1 MNQAIFSTCW
11 FAPVV
16 YYALINKNDIS
27 LIEGAENYIKQSYR
41 NRCQI
46 AATNGVQTLSIPI
59 ENSGRTFIKDIKIS
73 NHGDW
78 QRIHWNSI
86 TSAYNS
92 SPFFEYYADDI
103 QPFFE
108 KKERWL
114 FDMNEQIRQT
124 ICNLISINPTVIIT
138 TEYKKDYNFYDYRN
152 TIQPK
157 SPIIDKIEEKI
168 IKPYYQVFN
177 NKHGFLKNL
186 SILDLLFNMGPE
198 SVLYL

>member
-1 MNQAIFSTCW
+1 MNQAIFSTSW

-59 ENSGRTFIKDIKIS
+59 ENSGKTFIKDIKIS

-78 QRIHWNSI
+78 QRMHWNSI

-92 SPFFEYYADDI
+92 SPFFEYYADDLH
-103 QPFFE
+103 PFFE

-114 FDMNEQIRQT
+114 FDMNEEIRQT
-124 ICNLISINPTVIIT
+124 ICNLISINPKVIFT
-138 TEYKKDYNFYDYRN
+138 TEYQKDYNFNDYRN

-157 SPIIDKIEEKI
+157 SPIIDKIEEEI

-198 SVLYL
+198 SVFYL